1 MKYSSF
7 TALIEERVQERYGKE
22 KNVFRNTIIKNND
35 VELDALEISS
45 PSEKATPT
53 IYLNDFYEDY
63 KQGKSLDSIVETI
76 CNIYDNRIPLNDN
89 CTNIFSDF
97 ENVKKNLAFKL
108 VNFEK
113 NEKFLKDVPYI
124 KFLDFAIIFYC
135 LISDKDC
142 NAMAV
147 IHNHHAKAFGVDEKD
162 LYKIAFENTPKILPY
177 ILSPME
183 EILKKLLIIN
193 SGPEEDPDFTFDK
206 LFGTKKS
213 GMYVLSNTKNFN
225 GSAVMLYKDVLK
237 DIATALGNVD
247 LYIIPSSVHEL
258 IILPDLGTMDKKALT
273 AMVRDVNASEV
284 AESEILSDHAYFY
297 NHEEGKLYA

>member
-1 MKYSSF
+1 MSSE
-7 TALIEERVQERYGKE
+7 IEKE
-22 KNVFRNTIIKNND
+22 K
-35 VELDALEISS
+35 
-45 PSEKATPT
+45 
-53 IYLNDFYEDY
+53 
-63 KQGKSLDSIVETI
+63 
-76 CNIYDNRIPLNDN
+76 
-89 CTNIFSDF
+89 
-97 ENVKKNLAFKL
+97 
-108 VNFEK
+108 FEK
-113 NEKFLKDVPYI
+113 LYSIYNYAFDKFLKFANKKDNNLQILKEINILLKNPSQNFINYNQI
-124 KFLDFAIIFYC
+124 KKYS
-135 LISDKDC
+135 LIL
-142 NAMAV
+142 V
-147 IHNHHAKAFGVDEKD
+147 EPFEKCSTRGM
-162 LYKIAFENTPKILPY
+162 EV
-177 ILSPME
+177 ILSSME